1 MRSTPDATA
10 DASLPPARSRGQ
22 FPSSK
27 LVDGSPDTRKEHGLD
42 FSDPWRPVPFQAGC
56 ASMTMELDPQQQSA
70 AEALNALE
78 HPLPSQCGC
87 VAWPG
92 GFNPL
97 GRPNC
102 RLPGS

>member
-1 MRSTPDATA
+1 MRSTPDVTA

-22 FPSSK
+22 FPSRK
-27 LVDGSPDTRKEHGLD
+27 LVDGSSDTRKEHGLN
-42 FSDPWRPVPFQAGC
+42 FSDPGRPVPFQAGC
-56 ASMTMELDPQQQSA
+56 ASTTMELDPQQQSA

-78 HPLPSQCGC
+78 HPLASQCGC
-87 VAWPG
+87 FAWPG

-102 RLPGS
+102 RNPGS